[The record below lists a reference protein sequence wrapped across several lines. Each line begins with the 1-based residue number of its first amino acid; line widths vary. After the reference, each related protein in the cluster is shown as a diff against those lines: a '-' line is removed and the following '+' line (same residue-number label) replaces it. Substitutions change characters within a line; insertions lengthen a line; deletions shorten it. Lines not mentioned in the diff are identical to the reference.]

1 MKNILWVLL
10 CVLALLLGYSW
21 GQHSSP
27 AISATTQQYVDTV
40 YDTIPYYQPVPKD
53 STILRYKTITVPHVE
68 HLTDTTNV
76 EVYDTIQIPIT
87 QKEYEDSTYHAWVS
101 GYEPNLDSIYVFPKT
116 IIITRNNV
124 QMINKRWG
132 VELQVGMGYNGSKIS
147 PFVGIGIS
155 YNLWN
160 F

>member
-21 GQHSSP
+21 GHHASP
-27 AISATTQQYVDTV
+27 AISATQTQVVDTV
-40 YDTIPYYQPVPKD
+40 YDTIPYYHPVPKD
-53 STILRYKTITVPHVE
+53 STVLRYKTITVPRIEHV
-68 HLTDTTNV
+68 TDTTSV

-87 QKEYEDSTYHAWVS
+87 QKEYKDSTYHAWVS

-116 IIITRNNV
+116 VTITKNNV
-124 QMINKRWG
+124 QVINKRWG
-132 VELQVGMGYNGSKIS
+132 IGFQLGVGYNGTKVT
-147 PFVGIGIS
+147 PFVGIGVS

>member
-1 MKNILWVLL
+1 MFSNFCHLL
-10 CVLALLLGYSW
+10 K
-21 GQHSSP
+21 
-27 AISATTQQYVDTV
+27 DTV

-53 STILRYKTITVPHVE
+53 STVLRYKTITVPHIE
-68 HLTDTTNV
+68 HLIDTTNV

-116 IIITRNNV
+116 ITITRNNTQIV
-124 QMINKRWG
+124 SKRWG
-132 VELQVGMGYNGSKIS
+132 VGLQLGVGYNGSKVS
-147 PFVGIGIS
+147 PFVGIGVS

>member
-10 CVLALLLGYSW
+10 CVLALLLGYGW
-21 GQHSSP
+21 GHHSSP
-27 AISATTQQYVDTV
+27 AISATQTQIIDTV
-40 YDTIPYYQPVPKD
+40 YDTIPYYHPVPKD
-53 STILRYKTITVPHVE
+53 STVLRYKTITIPRIE

-116 IIITRNNV
+116 VTVTKNIGHV
-124 QMINKRWG
+124 INKRWG
-132 VELQVGMGYNGSKIS
+132 LGLQVGMGYNGTKLTPYI
-147 PFVGIGIS
+147 GIGVS
-155 YNLWN
+155 CNLWN